1 MSNNAVYLTREK
13 LAELEAQL
21 KDMKTNGR
29 KEAARKIAEARAHGD
44 LSENSEYDAAK
55 EEMQM
60 LELRIAQLEQTLT
73 RTRVIDPNDVRT
85 DKVYIFSKVELL
97 DMLSNKKIEYQL
109 VSTEEADIVK
119 GKISTDSPIG
129 KNLLGKEVGDVVSI
143 KVPAGM
149 KQYKI
154 LAISR

>member
-1 MSNNAVYLTREK
+1 MSNNFVYLTKEK
-13 LAELEAQL
+13 LAELEVQL
-21 KDMKTNGR
+21 KEMKTTGR
-29 KEAARKIAEARAHGD
+29 KEAARKIAEARGHGD

-73 RTRVIDPNDVRT
+73 RTRVLDPNEVRT
-85 DKVYIFSKVELL
+85 DKVYIFSKVQLL
-97 DMLSNKKIEYQL
+97 DMLSNKTIEYQL

-129 KNLLGKEVGDVVSI
+129 KSLLGKQVGEEVSV

-154 LAISR
+154 LQISR

>member
-1 MSNNAVYLTREK
+1 MSNNFVYLTKEK
-13 LAELEAQL
+13 LVELESQL
-21 KDMKTNGR
+21 KEMKTHGR
-29 KEAARKIAEARAHGD
+29 QEAARKIAEARSHGD

-55 EEMQM
+55 EEMGM

-73 RTRVIDPNDVRT
+73 RTRVLDPTEVRT
-85 DKVYIFSKVELL
+85 DKVYIFSKVQLL
-97 DMLSNKKIEYQL
+97 DMLSNKEIEYQL

-129 KNLLGKEVGDVVSI
+129 KSLLGKVVGEVVSV

-154 LAISR
+154 LEIGK

>member
-1 MSNNAVYLTREK
+1 MEM
-13 LAELEAQL
+13 EAQL

-29 KEAARKIAEARAHGD
+29 QEAARKIAEARSHGD

-73 RTRVIDPNDVRT
+73 KTRVIDPTEVRT
-85 DKVYIFSKVELL
+85 DKVYIFSKVQLL
-97 DMLSNKKIEYQL
+97 DMLSNKQIEYQL
-109 VSTEEADIVK
+109 VSTEEADLLK

-129 KNLLGKEVGDVVSI
+129 KSLLGKEVGDVVSV
-143 KVPAGM
+143 KVPAGI

-154 LAISR
+154 LQIGR

>member
-1 MSNNAVYLTREK
+1 MSNNFVYLTREK

-29 KEAARKIAEARAHGD
+29 SEAARKIAEARAHGD

-73 RTRVIDPNDVRT
+73 RTRVIDPTEVRT
-85 DKVYIFSKVELL
+85 DKVYIFSKVQLL
-97 DMLSNKKIEYQL
+97 DMLANKKIEYQL

-129 KNLLGKEVGDVVSI
+129 KSLLGKEVGDVVSI
-143 KVPAGM
+143 RVPAGV

-154 LAISR
+154 LDISK

>member
-1 MSNNAVYLTREK
+1 VF
-13 LAELEAQL
+13 
-21 KDMKTNGR
+21 
-29 KEAARKIAEARAHGD
+29 
-44 LSENSEYDAAK
+44 
-55 EEMQM
+55 
-60 LELRIAQLEQTLT
+60 
-73 RTRVIDPNDVRT
+73 
-85 DKVYIFSKVELL
+85 IFSKVQLL

-129 KNLLGKEVGDVVSI
+129 KSLLGKVVGEVVSV

-154 LAISR
+154 LEIGK

>member
-1 MSNNAVYLTREK
+1 MSNNSIYLTREK

-21 KDMKTNGR
+21 KDMKVHGR
-29 KEAARKIAEARAHGD
+29 AEAARKIAEARGHGD

-60 LELRIAQLEQTLT
+60 LELRISQLEQTLT
-73 RTRVIDPNDVRT
+73 RARVMDPTEVRT
-85 DKVYIFSKVELL
+85 DKVYIFSKVQLL
-97 DMLSNKKIEYQL
+97 DMLSNKTIEYQL
-109 VSTEEADIVK
+109 VSTEEADLLK

-129 KNLLGKEVGDVVSI
+129 KSLLGKTVGDVVSVR
-143 KVPAGM
+143 VPAGM

-154 LAISR
+154 LQIGR

>member
-1 MSNNAVYLTREK
+1 MSNNFVYLTKEK

-21 KDMKTNGR
+21 KEMKTSGR
-29 KEAARKIAEARAHGD
+29 REAARKIAEARGHGD

-60 LELRIAQLEQTLT
+60 LELRIAQLEATLT
-73 RTRVIDPNDVRT
+73 RTRVLDPTEVRT
-85 DKVYIFSKVELL
+85 DKVYIFSKVQLL
-97 DMLSNKKIEYQL
+97 DMLSNKAIEYQL

-129 KNLLGKEVGDVVSI
+129 KSLLGKEVGDVVSV
-143 KVPAGM
+143 KVPAGL

-154 LAISR
+154 LQIGR

>member
-1 MSNNAVYLTREK
+1 MSNNTVYLTKEK
-13 LAELEAQL
+13 LIEMESQL
-21 KDMKTNGR
+21 KEMKTHGR
-29 KEAARKIAEARAHGD
+29 QEAARKIAEARSHGD

-73 RTRVIDPNDVRT
+73 RTRVLDPTEVRT
-85 DKVYIFSKVELL
+85 DKVYIFSRVQLL

-129 KNLLGKEVGDVVSI
+129 KSLLGKVVGDVVSV

-154 LAISR
+154 LQIGR

>member
-1 MSNNAVYLTREK
+1 MSNNFVYLTREK
-13 LAELEAQL
+13 LVELEAQL

-29 KEAARKIAEARAHGD
+29 SEAARKIAEARSHGD

-73 RTRVIDPNDVRT
+73 RTRVMDPAEVRT
-85 DKVYIFSKVELL
+85 DKVYIFSRVHLL
-97 DMLSNKKIEYQL
+97 DMLANKKIEYQL
-109 VSTEEADIVK
+109 VSTEEADLLK

-129 KNLLGKEVGDVVSI
+129 KSLLGKVVGDVVSV

-149 KQYKI
+149 KQYRI
-154 LAISR
+154 LEIGR

>member
-1 MSNNAVYLTREK
+1 MSNNFVYLTREK
-13 LAELEAQL
+13 LMEMESQL
-21 KDMKTNGR
+21 KEMKTHGR
-29 KEAARKIAEARAHGD
+29 QEAARKIAEARSHGD

-73 RTRVIDPNDVRT
+73 RTRVLDPTEVRT
-85 DKVYIFSKVELL
+85 DKVYIFSRVQLL
-97 DMLSNKKIEYQL
+97 DMLSDKKIEYQL

-129 KNLLGKEVGDVVSI
+129 KSLLGKEVGDVVSV

-154 LAISR
+154 LEISR

>member
-1 MSNNAVYLTREK
+1 MSNNFVYLTREK

-21 KDMKTNGR
+21 KDMKVNGR
-29 KEAARKIAEARAHGD
+29 KEAARKIAEARSHGD

-60 LELRIAQLEQTLT
+60 LELRISQLEQTLT
-73 RTRVIDPNDVRT
+73 RTRVMEPNDVRT
-85 DKVYIFSKVELL
+85 DKVYIFSKVQLL

-129 KNLLGKEVGDVVSI
+129 KSLLGKEVGEVVSI

-154 LAISR
+154 LEINR

>member
-1 MSNNAVYLTREK
+1 MSNNAVYLTKEK
-13 LAELEAQL
+13 LVELEAQL

-29 KEAARKIAEARAHGD
+29 KEAARKIAEARSHGD

-60 LELRIAQLEQTLT
+60 LELRISQLEQTLT
-73 RTRVIDPNDVRT
+73 RTRVMDPTEVRT
-85 DKVYIFSKVELL
+85 DKVYIFSKVQLL

-129 KNLLGKEVGDVVSI
+129 KSLLGKEVGEVVSI

-154 LAISR
+154 LAINR

>member
-1 MSNNAVYLTREK
+1 MSNNSVYLTREK

-29 KEAARKIAEARAHGD
+29 QEAARKIAEARAHGD

-73 RTRVIDPNDVRT
+73 RTRVIDPAEVRT
-85 DKVYIFSKVELL
+85 DKVYIFSKVQLL
-97 DMLSNKKIEYQL
+97 DMLANKKIMYQL

-129 KNLLGKEVGDVVSI
+129 KSLLGKEVGEVVSI

-154 LAISR
+154 LEISR

>member
-1 MSNNAVYLTREK
+1 MSNNFLYLTKEK
-13 LAELEAQL
+13 LVELEAQL
-21 KDMKTNGR
+21 KEMKTKGR
-29 KEAARKIAEARAHGD
+29 QEAAQKIAEARGHGD

-73 RTRVIDPNDVRT
+73 RTRVIDPTEVRT
-85 DKVYIFSKVELL
+85 DKVYIFSKVQVL
-97 DMLSNKKIEYQL
+97 DMLSNKTIEYQL
-109 VSTEEADIVK
+109 VSTEEADVVK

-129 KNLLGKEVGDVVSI
+129 KSLLGKQVGEEVSV
-143 KVPAGM
+143 KVPAGV

-154 LAISR
+154 LKINR

>member
-1 MSNNAVYLTREK
+1 MSNNFVYLTKEK
-13 LAELEAQL
+13 LVELESQL
-21 KDMKTNGR
+21 KEMKTHGR
-29 KEAARKIAEARAHGD
+29 QEAARKIAEARSHGD

-55 EEMQM
+55 EEMGM

-73 RTRVIDPNDVRT
+73 RTRVLDPTEVRT
-85 DKVYIFSKVELL
+85 DKVYIFSKVQLL
-97 DMLSNKKIEYQL
+97 DMLSDKKIEYQL

-129 KNLLGKEVGDVVSI
+129 KSLLGKVVGEVVSV

-154 LAISR
+154 LEIGK

>member
-1 MSNNAVYLTREK
+1 MSNNAVYLTKEK
-13 LAELEAQL
+13 LVELEAQL

-29 KEAARKIAEARAHGD
+29 KEAARKIAEARSHGD

-60 LELRIAQLEQTLT
+60 LELRISQLEQTLT
-73 RTRVIDPNDVRT
+73 RTRVMDPTEVRT
-85 DKVYIFSKVELL
+85 DKVYIFSKVQLL

-109 VSTEEADIVK
+109 VSTEEADILK

-129 KNLLGKEVGDVVSI
+129 KSLLGKEVGEVVSI

-154 LAISR
+154 LAINR

>member
-1 MSNNAVYLTREK
+1 MSNNFVYLTKEK
-13 LAELEAQL
+13 LVELEAQL
-21 KDMKTNGR
+21 KEMKTSGR
-29 KEAARKIAEARAHGD
+29 KEAARKIAEARSHGD

-60 LELRIAQLEQTLT
+60 LELRIAQLEATLT
-73 RTRVIDPNDVRT
+73 RTRVLDPTEVRT
-85 DKVYIFSKVELL
+85 DKVYIFSKVQLL
-97 DMLSNKKIEYQL
+97 DMLSNKAIEYQL

-129 KNLLGKEVGDVVSI
+129 KSLLGKEVGDVVSV
-143 KVPAGM
+143 KVPAGL

-154 LAISR
+154 LQIGR

>member
-1 MSNNAVYLTREK
+1 MSNNFLYLTKEK
-13 LAELEAQL
+13 LVQLEAQL
-21 KDMKTNGR
+21 KEMKTKGR
-29 KEAARKIAEARAHGD
+29 KEAAQKIAEARGHGD

-73 RTRVIDPNDVRT
+73 RTRVIDPTEVRT
-85 DKVYIFSKVELL
+85 DKVYIFSKVQLL
-97 DMLSNKKIEYQL
+97 DMLSNKTIEYQL
-109 VSTEEADIVK
+109 VSTEEADVVK

-129 KNLLGKEVGDVVSI
+129 KSLLGKQVGEEVSV
-143 KVPAGM
+143 KVPAGV

-154 LAISR
+154 LQINR

>member
-1 MSNNAVYLTREK
+1 MSNNFVYLTREK

-29 KEAARKIAEARAHGD
+29 KEAARKIAEARSHGD

-60 LELRIAQLEQTLT
+60 LELRISQLEQTLT
-73 RTRVIDPNDVRT
+73 RTRVMEPNEVRT
-85 DKVYIFSKVELL
+85 DKVYIFSKVQLL

-129 KNLLGKEVGDVVSI
+129 KSLLGKEVGEVVSI

-154 LAISR
+154 LEINR

>member
-1 MSNNAVYLTREK
+1 MSNNFVYLTREK
-13 LAELEAQL
+13 LIEMEAQL

-29 KEAARKIAEARAHGD
+29 QEAARKIAEARSHGD

-73 RTRVIDPNDVRT
+73 KTRVIDPTEVRT
-85 DKVYIFSKVELL
+85 DKVYIFSKVQLL
-97 DMLSNKKIEYQL
+97 DMLSNKQIEYQL
-109 VSTEEADIVK
+109 VSTEEADLLK

-129 KNLLGKEVGDVVSI
+129 KSLLGKEVGDVVSV
-143 KVPAGM
+143 KVPAGI

-154 LAISR
+154 LQIGR

>member
-1 MSNNAVYLTREK
+1 MSNNFLYLTKEK
-13 LAELEAQL
+13 LVELEAQL
-21 KDMKTNGR
+21 KEMKTKGR
-29 KEAARKIAEARAHGD
+29 KEAAQKIAEARGHGD

-73 RTRVIDPNDVRT
+73 RTRVIDPTEVRT
-85 DKVYIFSKVELL
+85 DKVYIFSKVQLL
-97 DMLSNKKIEYQL
+97 DMLSNKTIEYQL
-109 VSTEEADIVK
+109 VSTEEADVVK

-129 KNLLGKEVGDVVSI
+129 KSLLGKQVGEEVSV
-143 KVPAGM
+143 KVPAGV

-154 LAISR
+154 LQINR